1 MGAPKLVRELVCGGR
16 RGGGRG
22 GIVEMVGEHG
32 SPFPRPAS
40 QAVGFRQSNA
50 VPSKEGLRRSWFW
63 GSIRTARLLISPRLP
78 GTPARPHSAG
88 LCVSGASFL
97 RLCGA
102 NHLRH
107 LASVGSLPSRVKFSR
122 PAVSTRAGE
131 RAGRRMSWA
140 AAVQAAQGARLE
152 TARRRERPGVP
163 SPCP

>member
-1 MGAPKLVRELVCGGR
+1 MGAPELVRELVCGGR

-107 LASVGSLPSRVKFSR
+107 LASVGGGENPRLDGASLLSGWDNVRRIGVDARVACAS
-122 PAVSTRAGE
+122 SLT
-131 RAGRRMSWA
+131 MSA
-140 AAVQAAQGARLE
+140 YR
-152 TARRRERPGVP
+152 
-163 SPCP
+163 